1 MEVSSSTDSAL
12 QLTMCLCVSM
22 RGWLSMSVG
31 IYGRRRGQIPLGLG
45 FKGTHTTKKEE
56 NDREALDMGV
66 GN

>member
-12 QLTMCLCVSM
+12 QLTMCLCVPM
-22 RGWLSMSVG
+22 CGGLSMSVG
-31 IYGRRRGQIPLGLG
+31 IYGRQSGQIPMGLG

-56 NDREALDMGV
+56 NDCEALDMGV